1 VRRRPLALFLLTAT
15 LLVAAP
21 APPVASQAGPGVTT
35 RVIGGRDA
43 TRGEFPYMAA
53 LVYADGGTVAED
65 LLCGATVLSPSWVLT
80 AAHCVTDRR
89 DEYPNTY
96 PGPTLDYVGPQ
107 TLEVATGL
115 TALDGS
121 DGQRIAV
128 ASIHPHPSST
138 GIDNDWDF
146 ALLRLARPTTA
157 PGVAL
162 IGATEGSL
170 EAAGT
175 TARVAG
181 WGWNGT
187 DYPLDLQTATFPII
201 ANSTCATIYPE
212 GRTAHNEPT
221 EFRAQS
227 MLCAGRLEGGTD
239 SCRGDSGGPLV
250 VEPSGSHPRL
260 VGVVSWGDS
269 CAEPNLPGIYSRVS
283 AARSWIGT
291 NSRFGPFAPDAVSYV
306 VRQYVDLAGRWP
318 TASEL
323 DRWVKAFR
331 AGNPPSPTQ
340 LPVELLAAPA
350 WRDIA
355 PPITRLYTATFLRNP
370 ETAGLTYWVGPG
382 RAGRT
387 LVDIATYFAG
397 SPEFINRYGALDDGA
412 FVDRIYANVFGRT
425 PDAGGRAFWVGRLG
439 GGLPRGVLLAQ
450 LSDSSEYRNRT
461 ATSVSTLTT
470 WFGLLR
476 TVPTSTQITNAASL
490 STSALVDQLRA
501 TVAYAARFN
510 G

>member
-1 VRRRPLALFLLTAT
+1 
-15 LLVAAP
+15 
-21 APPVASQAGPGVTT
+21 
-35 RVIGGRDA
+35 
-43 TRGEFPYMAA
+43 M
-53 LVYADGGTVAED
+53 
-65 LLCGATVLSPSWVLT
+65 
-80 AAHCVTDRR
+80 
-89 DEYPNTY
+89 
-96 PGPTLDYVGPQ
+96 
-107 TLEVATGL
+107 
-115 TALDGS
+115 
-121 DGQRIAV
+121 
-128 ASIHPHPSST
+128 
-138 GIDNDWDF
+138 
-146 ALLRLARPTTA
+146 
-157 PGVAL
+157 
-162 IGATEGSL
+162 
-170 EAAGT
+170 
-175 TARVAG
+175 
-181 WGWNGT
+181 
-187 DYPLDLQTATFPII
+187 
-201 ANSTCATIYPE
+201 
-212 GRTAHNEPT
+212 
-221 EFRAQS
+221 
-227 MLCAGRLEGGTD
+227 
-239 SCRGDSGGPLV
+239 